1 MKKNRGIIRELL
13 KFEFELDHSA
23 KEAMDNINRA
33 KGNGTVSKVTAYLWY
48 SKFRSNKMEI
58 EDKKRSGRPR
68 EVDRVAVVNAVE
80 AHPSMTTRILVK
92 DFECSHTEIASI
104 YCGQLGNTRRA
115 LRNRR
120 IPVVFLDDNA
130 KPHRSSQNLQK
141 LEDMGWEYLEHPPY
155 TPGLSPSDFYLFRSL
170 EHWLRGKKF
179 RTIEEMRESLTE
191 FFDSKD
197 REWYRRGIHKLE
209 EQWQKVIESGGD
221 YFDY

>member
-1 MKKNRGIIRELL
+1 MEKNRGIIRELL

-33 KGNGTVSKVTAYLWY
+33 KGNGTVSK
-48 SKFRSNKMEI
+48 
-58 EDKKRSGRPR
+58 
-68 EVDRVAVVNAVE
+68 
-80 AHPSMTTRILVK
+80 
-92 DFECSHTEIASI
+92 
-104 YCGQLGNTRRA
+104 
-115 LRNRR
+115 
-120 IPVVFLDDNA
+120 
-130 KPHRSSQNLQK
+130 K

-209 EQWQKVIESGGD
+209 EQWQKVIESGGE
-221 YFDY
+221 